1 MLPGYQ
7 AIAIPASLAY
17 ISNWP
22 GENSFLLLD
31 SKGILLARIGT
42 AASLFWHELMPGIL
56 IVAIDYVSN
65 QFLINIVTTT
75 LNK

>member
-22 GENSFLLLD
+22 GENSFLRLH

-42 AASLFWHELMPGIL
+42 ASLFWHELMPGVL
-56 IVAIDYVSN
+56 IVATDYVPN
-65 QFLINIVTTT
+65 QFLLNILVTSTF
-75 LNK
+75 NK